1 MENNQTNDRY
11 LIPFSLGNELSSE
24 SFKLTQNDN
33 TYILAS
39 PRYKQFYSSYIRPR
53 TAMYRGWIEGFHN
66 SEYGVIPTYFLQKIG
81 GGIMATLF
89 SKPLILNSED
99 AATNSITQ
107 NQYKK
112 SNFENAYKEAYG
124 FGIDGGTGLLKWNK
138 DGRNQLR
145 AEAIPVDKFFIEVD
159 AYGDIEKVKSY
170 IATYHDTIYANQEYY
185 LCEER
190 FFKYANVGGK
200 QVRYPM
206 VHYLFYKTS
215 SSVSTET
222 TPDATESIKWSDIPY
237 EIRKMLLRDYGG
249 GLMID
254 TFESSDENFKDYS
267 KCTLLPFDDDLGCR
281 LIKFTRNIPA
291 FPKLPFGQPLADLL
305 MNESYA
311 YDQLKFFER
320 LEVYISR
327 GRVMVDKRYI
337 NQNDPDSKKS
347 ILDPLVFTYYDTL
360 AGESD
365 DKKPEGM
372 QLELRAD
379 AINRQK
385 QNILNDVAFSLNLSS
400 STIAAWLSDG
410 QTQKTATEIEYERTK
425 TTSFI
430 TDKIAIIQDE
440 LQEMIDLFYHYYGTT
455 SPELNITPEDQT
467 VRSESIKLYSELY
480 EKKQITAEMLAK
492 QILGSCS
499 LKEVNELVGFIEQ
512 NTQMQA
518 MMPPPMTPIP
528 NSNPGGTNNEN

>member
-1 MENNQTNDRY
+1 MGIRAHDFSPAQKEDTNA
-11 LIPFSLGNELSSE
+11 I
-24 SFKLTQNDN
+24 T
-33 TYILAS
+33 
-39 PRYKQFYSSYIRPR
+39 
-53 TAMYRGWIEGFHN
+53 
-66 SEYGVIPTYFLQKIG
+66 
-81 GGIMATLF
+81 
-89 SKPLILNSED
+89 ED
-99 AATNSITQ
+99 
-107 NQYKK
+107 QYKK

-124 FGIDGGTGLLKWNK
+124 FALDGGTGLIKWNK
-138 DGRNQLR
+138 DGRDQLR

-190 FFKYANVGGK
+190 FFKYASVGGQ

-215 SSVSTET
+215 SSATTEA
-222 TPDATESIKWSDIPY
+222 TPATSEAIKWSDIPY
-237 EIRKMLLRDYGG
+237 EVRKMLQRDYGG

-254 TFESSDENFKDYS
+254 ASDSSELEDYK
-267 KCTLLPFDDDLGCR
+267 KCTMLPFNDDLGCR
-281 LIKFTRNIPA
+281 LIKFTRSIPA

-320 LEVYISR
+320 LEVYVSR

-337 NQNDPDSKKS
+337 NPNDPDSKQNL
-347 ILDPLVFTYYDTL
+347 LDPLVFTYYDTL

-365 DKKPEGM
+365 DKKPEVM
-372 QLELRAD
+372 QPELRAE
-379 AINRQK
+379 AIKGQK
-385 QNILNDVAFSLNLSS
+385 QNILNDTAFSLNLSS

-430 TDKIAIIQDE
+430 TDKIEIIQGE
-440 LQEMIDLFYHYYGTT
+440 LQEMIDLFYHYYGVS

-480 EKKQITAEMLAK
+480 KEKQITAEMLAK

-499 LKEVNELVGFIEQ
+499 LKEVNELAEFIEK
-512 NTQMQA
+512 NSQMQQ
-518 MMPPPMTPIP
+518 MITPAIP
-528 NSNPGGTNNEN
+528 NLNPGGENL